1 MLICISGVGAAKR
14 LWIGEP
20 TPELS
25 ALGENGLMAVGSGH
39 DSADYGLAIDQ
50 GVACSGPVGSQFSNL
65 PCPSPCV
72 LLQLFHPPLQYK
84 LCASHYN
91 VQYSDKWTLTPE
103 RCNNRAI
110 LRFYLKLWSVL
121 IDVWAC

>member
-50 GVACSGPVGSQFSNL
+50 GLLVLVQLAPSFPIYPVPHLVYFSSFFIRLYSISCVHPITMYSMVTSG
-65 PCPSPCV
+65 
-72 LLQLFHPPLQYK
+72 H
-84 LCASHYN
+84 
-91 VQYSDKWTLTPE
+91 
-103 RCNNRAI
+103 
-110 LRFYLKLWSVL
+110 
-121 IDVWAC
+121 